1 MDTVIDSDLVALL
14 IPSEAR
20 VAAVEVLTLPVPDAT
35 ASAVSFAPVP
45 VIVAAGEAP
54 ASGLAWKSL
63 PLSIPD
69 FGVLGRLSW

>member
-1 MDTVIDSDLVALL
+1 L
-14 IPSEAR
+14 IPSDAN
-20 VAAVEVLTLPVPDAT
+20 VAAVDVFTPPVPDAT
-35 ASAVSFAPVP
+35 ASAANAAPVP

-69 FGVLGRLSW
+69 FGVLGRLS